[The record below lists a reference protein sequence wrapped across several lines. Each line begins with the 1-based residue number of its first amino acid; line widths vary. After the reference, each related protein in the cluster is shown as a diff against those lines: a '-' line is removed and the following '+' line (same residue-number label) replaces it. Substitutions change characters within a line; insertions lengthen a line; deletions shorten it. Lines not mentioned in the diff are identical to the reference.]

1 MAKSRDLLLQEQRMI
16 RLVDFY
22 NGRCAKST
30 AFKWINEGKLRVYRL
45 GKMTFVDETF
55 DEFVVR
61 QAAQRPSKALQRQL
75 VAKQRDRR
83 PAEPDVADDS
93 IPPTDQGGA
102 RKP

>member
-1 MAKSRDLLLQEQRMI
+1 MAKSRDLLPQEASNDW
-16 RLVDFY
+16 LVDFY
-22 NGRCAKST
+22 RGRCAKST

-75 VAKQRDRR
+75 VAKQRDPR
-83 PAEPDVADDS
+83 PTDPDVADNS
-93 IPPTDQGGA
+93 TPPTNQGGA

>member
-1 MAKSRDLLLQEQRMI
+1 MAKSRDLLPQEQRMI

-22 NGRCAKST
+22 RGRCAKST

-75 VAKQRDRR
+75 VAKQRDPR
-83 PAEPDVADDS
+83 PTDPDVADDS
-93 IPPTDQGGA
+93 TPPTDQGGA